1 MEGEVLSM
9 TFLLWA
15 NGLTREL
22 LACAFAVNRI
32 SDSVFSVQAFERLA
46 TLQSGLHKIVDL
58 KLGTGLILLFRM
70 MGGFDIIPYSAV

>member
-1 MEGEVLSM
+1 M

-46 TLQSGLHKIVDL
+46 TLQSDFTRL
-58 KLGTGLILLFRM
+58 LI
-70 MGGFDIIPYSAV
+70 

>member
-46 TLQSGLHKIVDL
+46 TLQSG
-58 KLGTGLILLFRM
+58 
-70 MGGFDIIPYSAV
+70 